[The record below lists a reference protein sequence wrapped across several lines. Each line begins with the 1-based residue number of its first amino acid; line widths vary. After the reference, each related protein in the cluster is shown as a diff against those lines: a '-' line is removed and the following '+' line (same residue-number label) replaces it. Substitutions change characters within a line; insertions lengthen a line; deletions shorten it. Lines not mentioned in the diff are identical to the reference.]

1 MKNNIDNII
10 YTVALNNGFNDKS
23 AKIIV
28 AQARLESANYT
39 SNVFKKNNNLFGMK
53 FIGQKLATKGSPAP
67 VNERT
72 KNPNDNINFY
82 AKYSSPEDSA
92 KDLITRLLNITR
104 NGVTPTMLKNVTTP
118 EQYATLQKKRGYFGG
133 KVEDYARNLR
143 SILKR
148 ITPETTFATLTPLI
162 LLGIFFLVYKLTKRS

>member
-1 MKNNIDNII
+1 MKNANDNLI
-10 YTVALNNGFNDKS
+10 YTIAINNGFNDKS

-39 SNVFKKNNNLFGMK
+39 SSVFKKNNNAFGMK
-53 FIGQKLATKGSPAP
+53 YIGQKYATKGSPAP
-67 VNERT
+67 LNERT
-72 KNPNDNINFY
+72 SNPNANVNFY
-82 AKYSSPEDSA
+82 AKYNDVGDSA
-92 KDLITRLLNITR
+92 KDLIERLLNITR
-104 NGVTPTMLKNVTTP
+104 NGITPQMLKNASTP

-162 LLGIFFLVYKLTKRS
+162 AIGIFFLIYKIYKK